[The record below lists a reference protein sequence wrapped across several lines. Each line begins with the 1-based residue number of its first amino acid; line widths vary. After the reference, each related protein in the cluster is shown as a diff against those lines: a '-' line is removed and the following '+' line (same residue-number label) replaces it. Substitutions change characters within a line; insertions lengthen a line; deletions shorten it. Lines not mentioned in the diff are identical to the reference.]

1 MTPGIY
7 QLGAMVNNDGNLH
20 NGLFCS
26 CLENEEALC
35 TGIEKELHAIL
46 QNEKKKNQIQDAK
59 QSICI
64 FLKNG
69 YISITFKNGFIEI

>member
-1 MTPGIY
+1 
-7 QLGAMVNNDGNLH
+7 MVNNDGNLY

-46 QNEKKKNQIQDAK
+46 QNEKKKKTQTKSKMQNSLSVYLK
-59 QSICI
+59 
-64 FLKNG
+64 KNG
-69 YISITFKNGFIEI
+69 YISINFKNGFIEI